1 LNLHPFI
8 ATMAQKKKGWRGRK
22 KTIRKEGQDI
32 PAKETETPKE
42 KRDITSKSSS
52 ITNIFQ

>member
-8 ATMAQKKKGWRGRK
+8 ATMAQKKKGWRGRR